1 MTMTLLLVMLAVL
14 SVAGGMLLRSII
26 DRSAPRKWENNDECR
41 GVSVIPT
48 WIAVVGVIMAALSP
62 MLVLGGVA
70 LGSYMVRKSD
80 RELNTWRHREE
91 TMRMVRW
98 AVEQILEGTDAG
110 TDAGVVTLRSLM
122 RSELLQPEDYELV
135 AALTASVAIDRVGP
149 AAYADIAD
157 LDVEIVEGDSEYG

>member
-1 MTMTLLLVMLAVL
+1 MLFCRWPVEC
-14 SVAGGMLLRSII
+14 SFVASSTGQHHGIGRL
-26 DRSAPRKWENNDECR
+26 DECQ

-62 MLVLGGVA
+62 LLVLGGVA

-135 AALTASVAIDRVGP
+135 AALTGSVAIDRVGL

-157 LDVEIVEGDSEYG
+157 ADIEVVEGDGEHG

>member
-1 MTMTLLLVMLAVL
+1 MTLLLVMLAVL

-26 DRSAPRKWENNDECR
+26 DRSAPRNWEDVYECR

-48 WIAVVGVIMAALSP
+48 WIAVVGVVMAALSP
-62 MLVLGGVA
+62 LLVLGGVA

-80 RELNTWRHREE
+80 RELDTWRHREE

-98 AVEQILEGTDAG
+98 AVEQILEGDDAA
-110 TDAGVVTLRSLM
+110 TDAGVITLRSLM
-122 RSELLQPEDYELV
+122 RSELLQPEDYDLV

-157 LDVEIVEGDSEYG
+157 LDIEIVEGDSEHG

>member
-1 MTMTLLLVMLAVL
+1 M
-14 SVAGGMLLRSII
+14 
-26 DRSAPRKWENNDECR
+26 
-41 GVSVIPT
+41 SVIPT

-62 MLVLGGVA
+62 LLVLGGVA

-135 AALTASVAIDRVGP
+135 AALTGAVAIDRVGP

-157 LDVEIVEGDSEYG
+157 ADIEVVEGDGEHG